1 MSRPEGGQCGGMLD
15 PVMEMKS
22 ILGGLNVYEAAMPDP
37 LEEALFLVGLLEWK
51 MCQKK
56 KKKRRRFVQ
65 LDLYLNVSYSSPQVI
80 S

>member
-1 MSRPEGGQCGGMLD
+1 MLD
-15 PVMEMKS
+15 PAMEMKS

-56 KKKRRRFVQ
+56 KK
-65 LDLYLNVSYSSPQVI
+65 NVGGSSNWTRI
-80 S
+80 